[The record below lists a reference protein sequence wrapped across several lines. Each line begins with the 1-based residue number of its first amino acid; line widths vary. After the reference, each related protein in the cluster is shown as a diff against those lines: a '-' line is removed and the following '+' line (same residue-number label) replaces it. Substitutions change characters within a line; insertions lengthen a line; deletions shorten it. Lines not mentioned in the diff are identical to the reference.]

1 MANLLNERLSD
12 DNDIPK
18 KKKPKKQKK
27 KKAQVQGQIIKPISK
42 NEILEKS
49 KAEESLFDEKLESL
63 TMEDFVKEQK
73 QLSRSKR
80 KYYFTKIFM
89 CFLCG
94 YLLFLIYGVMVTTY
108 DYDENGNVSAQIM
121 SKKDIEDQNEYS
133 TLLGYYMDARGL
145 YEKILVLNYRY
156 DQGQEEQLD
165 LVPEYELLLE
175 DANKLI
181 VQLRAV
187 DPSKEYSPA
196 YALLINWVDTD
207 MASYLQEI
215 SAAISQNNPEHM
227 QNAINDKT
235 RTYNDCYQL
244 TANMIS
250 LGERIKGVSVSEL
263 KEWSPE
269 EFIKEEMGDV

>member
-42 NEILEKS
+42 NEILEKN
-49 KAEESLFDEKLESL
+49 KDEESLFDEKLESL

-80 KYYFTKIFM
+80 KYYFTKILM

-121 SKKDIEDQNEYS
+121 SKKDIENQNE
-133 TLLGYYMDARGL
+133 
-145 YEKILVLNYRY
+145 
-156 DQGQEEQLD
+156 
-165 LVPEYELLLE
+165 
-175 DANKLI
+175 
-181 VQLRAV
+181 
-187 DPSKEYSPA
+187 
-196 YALLINWVDTD
+196 
-207 MASYLQEI
+207 
-215 SAAISQNNPEHM
+215 
-227 QNAINDKT
+227 
-235 RTYNDCYQL
+235 
-244 TANMIS
+244 
-250 LGERIKGVSVSEL
+250 
-263 KEWSPE
+263 
-269 EFIKEEMGDV
+269 